1 MTAATGLR
9 SNRRACHAEHL
20 RQAHERGQA
29 PRRKELRWLIN
40 RFNETEDCTEGF
52 KPKYRIIEQWDLVGV
67 VPRHPVGRVDVD
79 PVDGANVHEIAQPGQ
94 SWTNEVRLCLLP
106 FWDLPFLPGPALDRV
121 RSCGTET
128 WLAIGLVLIR
138 GDIVY
143 PRASVTAYHVIAALQ
158 FISELLGIIRHL
170 RYSPHNLG
178 ANRSR
183 PHRRESWRM
192 RSAQIRFL
200 YSASDRSRCAA
211 ADASA
216 PLFPS

>member
-1 MTAATGLR
+1 MRLGFAYYR
-9 SNRRACHAEHL
+9 SGIFHFC
-20 RQAHERGQA
+20 QG
-29 PRRKELRWLIN
+29 RW
-40 RFNETEDCTEGF
+40 
-52 KPKYRIIEQWDLVGV
+52 
-67 VPRHPVGRVDVD
+67 
-79 PVDGANVHEIAQPGQ
+79 
-94 SWTNEVRLCLLP
+94 
-106 FWDLPFLPGPALDRV
+106 V
-121 RSCGTET
+121 RSCGPET

-158 FISELLGIIRHL
+158 FISELLGIIGHL

-192 RSAQIRFL
+192 RSAHIRFL

-216 PLFPS
+216 VIPELAILV